1 MKCPHCNQ
9 EHPDGFQ
16 FCPVT
21 GKRIDALKACTY
33 ADCPKFG
40 QYVLPVNFNFCPECG
55 KPIASDGSGS
65 KQSFQEST
73 NERVGQYE
81 EIDSF
86 YEGLA
91 RVKKNGK
98 YGYIDIFG
106 NEVIECKYI
115 NAKRFSEGLAYVGGG
130 TFIDKYGQIALRVKE
145 NLYVYG
151 IFSEGLCLVQEDF
164 GDDRWEDEKY
174 GLHGFID
181 RNGDLVIECQFEE
194 AKDFHDGY
202 AVVWEETDDDKKIFR
217 FIDRD
222 GNDAFGSFD
231 SVTEFKGGYAVVQEK
246 QYESWEDDCCTMKT
260 KIIDTDGYTVFD
272 DFPEDMG
279 SIADASYGRY
289 SNNLND
295 GIIYLTYGFGEHSHF
310 VWIDIDCKTRH
321 EKYTNDLS
329 YCYGGFS
336 EGFTIIGDARQG
348 VGFMNI
354 EGNVVIQRQ
363 YQDAKLFSEGL
374 AAVKRNDLWGYIDV
388 NGNIVIP
395 FEYSEAK
402 SFKDG
407 RAVVAKD
414 NKLMVIND
422 KGCQIV

>member
-1 MKCPHCNQ
+1 MKCPHCNL
-9 EHPDGFQ
+9 EHPNGFL
-16 FCPVT
+16 FCPIT
-21 GKRIDALKACTY
+21 GKKIEALKACTY

-40 QYVLPVNFNFCPECG
+40 QYVLPENFNFCPECG
-55 KPIASDGSGS
+55 RPIASDGSDS

-98 YGYIDIFG
+98 YGYIDVFG

-115 NAKRFSEGLAYVGGG
+115 NAERFSEGLAYVGGD

-151 IFSEGLCLVQEDF
+151 IFSEGLCLVREDL

-174 GLHGFID
+174 GFID

-202 AVVWEETDDDKKIFR
+202 AVVWEETDDDEKTFR

-222 GNDAFGSFD
+222 GNDAFGGFD
-231 SVTEFKGGYAVVQEK
+231 KATEFCGGYAVVQEK
-246 QYESWEDDCCTMKT
+246 QYEPWEDDYFTIKT

-272 DFPEDMG
+272 DFPENMG
-279 SIADASYGRY
+279 WISDASYCH
-289 SNNLND
+289 SDDLND
-295 GIIYLTYGFGEHSHF
+295 GVFYFTYGHSRNSYF
-310 VWIDIDCKTRH
+310 AWIDIDGKALYKINT
-321 EKYTNDLS
+321 KDYPYN
-329 YCYGGFS
+329 YGGFS
-336 EGFTIIGDARQG
+336 EGLKIVSDKQHRL
-348 VGFMNI
+348 GFI
-354 EGNVVIQRQ
+354 DVEGNVVIQRQ
-363 YQDAKLFSEGL
+363 YQDAESFSEGL
-374 AAVKRNDLWGYIDV
+374 AAVKRGDLWGYVDIS
-388 NGNIVIP
+388 GKTVIP

-407 RAVVAKD
+407 RTVVVKG
-414 NKLMVIND
+414 NKLMVID
-422 KGCQIV
+422 TEGKQIV